1 MRAGR
6 LLSLLLLLQNRGRLT
21 AAQLAAELEVS
32 ERTVYRDVESLG
44 AAGIPI
50 YADRGTGGG
59 YRLLD
64 GYRTRLTGLTG
75 AEADSLF
82 LAGLPEAAA
91 ELGLGAE
98 MAAAHLKLLA
108 ALPEGLRERA
118 ERVRSRFHLDTTR
131 WFGTTEPAPHLAPL
145 ATAVWE
151 QHTLDLT
158 YRRND
163 GQVVDRTID
172 PLGLVLKSGAWYFI
186 ARVHSSRPGTPYS
199 STGPRTFRAARI
211 AHLADTGRVFER
223 PAGFDLDTT
232 WAASAS
238 QFQAGMRNLR
248 TRVRLTPRGL
258 ALVRELSAPLTAADL
273 PPPGTPADP
282 DGRTTAVL
290 HMESVYHAMVEFAS
304 YGPDIEVVE
313 PTELRDRLGAYLRAA
328 AERYGAP
335 PGEPGENAPPG
346 NPA

>member
-1 MRAGR
+1 MGNTGGMRAGR
-6 LLSLLLLLQNRGRLT
+6 LLSLLLLLQNRGQLT

-32 ERTVYRDVESLG
+32 ERTVYRDVDALG
-44 AAGIPI
+44 TAGIPI

-75 AEADSLF
+75 AEADSL
-82 LAGLPEAAA
+82 LLTGLPDAAA

-98 MAAAHLKLLA
+98 MAAANLKLLA

-131 WFGTTEPAPHLAPL
+131 WFSTTESAPHLAPL

-151 QHTLDLT
+151 ERTLDLT

-163 GQVVDRTID
+163 GTVVERTVD
-172 PLGLVLKSGAWYFI
+172 PLGLILKGGVWYFI
-186 ARVHSSRPGTPYS
+186 ALVHSRRPGVTHS
-199 STGPRTFRAARI
+199 STGPRTFRAGRI
-211 AHLADTGRVFER
+211 AALADTGQYFDR
-223 PAGFDLDTT
+223 PADFHLDAA
-232 WAASAS
+232 WRASAA

-258 ALVRELSAPLTAADL
+258 ALIRELSSPLTTADL
-273 PPPGTPADP
+273 PPDDTPPGP
-282 DGRTTAVL
+282 DCRITAVL
-290 HMESVYHAMVEFAS
+290 HMESVEHAMVEFAS
-304 YGPDIEVVE
+304 YGPDIEVLDPPELRERLSAYVRATLARYDTPVADE
-313 PTELRDRLGAYLRAA
+313 PT
-328 AERYGAP
+328 
-335 PGEPGENAPPG
+335 
-346 NPA
+346 